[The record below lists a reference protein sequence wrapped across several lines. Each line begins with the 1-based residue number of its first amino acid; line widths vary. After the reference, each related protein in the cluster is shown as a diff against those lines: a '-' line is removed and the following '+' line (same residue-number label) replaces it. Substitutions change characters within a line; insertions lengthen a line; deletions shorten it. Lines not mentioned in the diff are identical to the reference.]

1 MSIVYLCGHLH
12 TLGGLVPQMYTM
24 QNEGFAELELGDW
37 KDGRTLVESRLNVK
51 LSINNCAVM
60 FICRFRLLA
69 FDQGSF
75 SFIDI
80 RHGQWPIIL
89 VTNPKIPWLTIRNM
103 ETEEDRKANIKYIRL
118 LDI

>member
-1 MSIVYLCGHLH
+1 M
-12 TLGGLVPQMYTM
+12 
-24 QNEGFAELELGDW
+24 
-37 KDGRTLVESRLNVK
+37 K
-51 LSINNCAVM
+51 LSINCTFL

-69 FDQGSF
+69 FDKGSF

-103 ETEEDRKANIKYIRL
+103 ETEEDQKANIKYIRL
-118 LDI
+118 LV